1 MHHGGSTVKGRV
13 RFPGSITLLLA
24 AVIFAAGFIGGRSN
38 TIDGALSLISAPALA
53 AAQEK
58 ESLPDIIDRVS
69 CSVVYIESTTLVKF
83 EHPMMNDP
91 FWRRFFNTP
100 RDREQNNLGSGVII
114 SDDGYILTNN
124 HLVGGATEVKVHCTD
139 GREFDAEVVGA
150 DAQSDIAVLKVEA
163 GELPAI
169 ALGSSADLRLGET
182 VIAIGYPFGIGQT
195 VTSGIISAQGRSL
208 GLVDYEDFIQT
219 DAAINPGNSGGALI
233 NERGELI
240 GINTAIAS
248 RTGGSHGIGFAIPID
263 FARSIMD
270 KLIRDGRVVRG
281 YVGVYPQE
289 ITSEMVDYFG
299 LESTEGVLITNI
311 GPDTPAEKA
320 RMKRGDVM
328 VEFDGQEITGVDQ
341 FRMLAA
347 DATPGEKVDIV
358 VVREGKRKAIELEVG
373 ERRTE
378 TAEQSIEDDA
388 EDISPLF
395 LGVGLQTLEDEFREA
410 LELPKDIDGVL
421 VTSVQ
426 RGTPAAEAGFR
437 RGDVIVEV
445 DKKQIENLDD
455 FRKVMDDYDEDKIMV
470 VIYRGGGYFYTMIR
484 Q

>member
-1 MHHGGSTVKGRV
+1 M

-38 TIDGALSLISAPALA
+38 TIDGAVSLISAPALA

-91 FWRRFFNTP
+91 FWRRFFNAP

-150 DAQSDIAVLKVEA
+150 DAQSDVAVLKVEA
-163 GELPAI
+163 GVLPAI

-195 VTSGIISAQGRSL
+195 VTRGIISAQGRSL

-248 RTGGSHGIGFAIPID
+248 KTGGSHGIGFAIPID

-289 ITSEMVDYFG
+289 ITNEMVDYFG

-311 GPDTPAEKA
+311 GPDTPAERA

-328 VEFDGQEITGVDQ
+328 VEFDGKEITGVEQ

-347 DATPGEKVDIV
+347 DAAPGEKVDIV
-358 VVREGKRKAIELEVG
+358 VVREGRRKTIELEVG
-373 ERRTE
+373 ERRKE

-395 LGVGLQTLEDEFREA
+395 LGVGLQTLEDDFREA

-455 FRKVMDDYDEDKIMV
+455 FRKVMDDYDEDKVMV

>member
-1 MHHGGSTVKGRV
+1 MEVKTMKKIAG
-13 RFPGSITLLLA
+13 FPGTIALVLA
-24 AVIFAAGFIGGRSN
+24 AALFAAGFIGGRS
-38 TIDGALSLISAPALA
+38 IAMDDAASLVSSPVSA

-58 ESLPDIIDRVS
+58 ESLPDVIERVS

-83 EHPMMNDP
+83 DHPMMDDP
-91 FWRRFFNTP
+91 FWRRFFNAP
-100 RDREQNNLGSGVII
+100 REREQNNLGSGVII
-114 SDDGYILTNN
+114 SNDGYILTNN
-124 HLVGGATEVKVHCTD
+124 HLVGGATEVTVQCID
-139 GREFDAEVVGA
+139 GREYDAVVVGA
-150 DAQSDIAVLKVEA
+150 DGDSDVAVLKVDGA
-163 GELPAI
+163 DLPAI
-169 ALGSSADLRLGET
+169 ELGSSADLRLGET

-195 VTSGIISAQGRSL
+195 VTSGIVSAQGRSL
-208 GLVDYEDFIQT
+208 RLVQYEDFIQT

-233 NERGELI
+233 NDRGQLI

-270 KLIRDGRVVRG
+270 ELIRDGKVVRG

-289 ITSEMVDYFG
+289 ITSEMVEYFD
-299 LESTEGVLITNI
+299 LESTRGVLITNI

-320 RMKRGDVM
+320 DIRRGDVI
-328 VEFDGQEITGVDQ
+328 VEFDGKEIEDVDQ

-347 DATPGEKVDIV
+347 DAEPGEKIDIIV
-358 VVREGKRKAIELEVG
+358 IREGEKKTIELEVG

-378 TAEQSIEDDA
+378 TAEQSVEDDA

-395 LGVGLQTLEDEFREA
+395 LGVGLQSLKDDYREA
-410 LELPKDIDGVL
+410 LELPGDIEGVI
-421 VTSVQ
+421 VTDVQ
-426 RGTPAAEAGFR
+426 RGTPAAEAGLR

-445 DKKQIENLDD
+445 DKKTVENLDD
-455 FRKVMDDYDEDKIMV
+455 FRRVMDDYDKDKVMV